1 MTEYFTQ
8 NDLIRYVYQ
17 EMNMVENERF
27 MQALHHDESL
37 MQEYLD
43 MVATLE
49 QLDHLILEPSD
60 NVVRMIKKRSRPSG
74 VEKFMGLT

>member
-8 NDLIRYVYQ
+8 NDLIRYIYQ
-17 EMNMVENERF
+17 EMNVAENARF
-27 MQALHHDESL
+27 MQLLHHDESL

-43 MVATLE
+43 MQATLE

-60 NVVRMIKKRSRPSG
+60 RVVRMIKNRSRPSG
-74 VEKFMGLT
+74 VEKV